1 VSINPPL
8 YTESPLLYQKVN
20 APEFVNKRLLII
32 TYFNM
37 GYSVAYMST
46 QLSVTEKYCDKII
59 RMFQT
64 YGLKALLKRD
74 FGLRQK
80 KEQKKLNNYEISLL
94 HSLVRHSPP
103 KNYKKWTYN
112 YLTEIIN
119 QSALFENEIGL
130 CTLRSIMISKG
141 IDLNAWKHQILDIND
156 VHYQTITHLVNILDT
171 IVSKAINDYEL
182 DIALTENIIK
192 DLLSDQKAVTIFNV
206 FVSYKK
212 HYNLPKLSIYKFSKL
227 LKNQFPR
234 WEYYKEES
242 HKNQNIVEKKIT
254 LSKTEVDTLTKIS
267 ENPDVPRLS
276 RMRAII
282 CLELNKETNVKE
294 IEERTKVSKSMIYRV
309 YHRYQEAGIQCITL
323 KKRVN
328 KSNHG
333 PYVTKSVK
341 KYPHLVSDIQAL
353 VSVPP
358 SHKSKW
364 TIEEITKELRN
375 RNYSISTTSVAK
387 LIQYHRIT
395 Y

>member
-1 VSINPPL
+1 MSINPPV
-8 YTESPLLYQKVN
+8 YTESPLLYQKVS

-37 GYSVAYMST
+37 GYSVAYTAT
-46 QLSVTEKYCDKII
+46 QLSVNEKYCDKII
-59 RMFQT
+59 RVFQT

-80 KEQKKLNNYEISLL
+80 KEQKKLNNDEISLL
-94 HSLVRHSPP
+94 QSLVRHTPP

-141 IDLNAWKHQILDIND
+141 IDLNAWKYQSLNIDD
-156 VHYQTITHLVNILDT
+156 VHFQTITHLVNILDT
-171 IVSKAINDYEL
+171 VVSKTINDYEL
-182 DIALTENIIK
+182 DITLTENIIK

-206 FVSYKK
+206 FISYKQ
-212 HYNLPKLSIYKFSKL
+212 HYNLPKLSIYKFSNL

-234 WEYYKEES
+234 WENYKEES

-254 LSKTEVDTLTKIS
+254 LSETEVDTLTKIS

-309 YHRYQEAGIQCITL
+309 YHRYQEDGIQCITL
-323 KKRVN
+323 KKRVQ
-328 KSNHG
+328 KPNHR
-333 PYVTKSVK
+333 PYATVSVK

-353 VSVPP
+353 VSIPP

-375 RNYSISTTSVAK
+375 RNYTISTTSVAK
-387 LIQYHRIT
+387 LIQFHRIA